1 MAYPD
6 LKITFLGTGTS
17 GGVPMIGCDCAI
29 CSSENEKDKRLRSS
43 ILVQSAT
50 TTLVVDTTPD
60 FRTQMLRENVKK
72 LDAVIFTHPHK
83 DHIAGLDDIKAFN
96 YFQKKAVE
104 VYANKLTEEALRRE
118 FYYIFAEKKYP
129 GIPNINLHT
138 VNDKPFVVGDI
149 PVIPI
154 LVYHLK
160 MPVLG
165 FRFGDFTYITDANRI
180 DEEEKEKIKGSK
192 ILVLNALRKKE
203 HISHFT
209 LSEAVNLV
217 KELKIPEAYF
227 THISHQLGLH
237 DEINNELP
245 DNIRLAFDGLQIT
258 VRGHR

>member
-1 MAYPD
+1 
-6 LKITFLGTGTS
+6 
-17 GGVPMIGCDCAI
+17 
-29 CSSENEKDKRLRSS
+29 
-43 ILVQSAT
+43 LVQSAT

-138 VNDKPFVVGDI
+138 ITDKPFVVGDI

-209 LSEAVNLV
+209 LSQAVNLV

-227 THISHQLGLH
+227 THISHQLGLN

-245 DNIRLAFDGLQIT
+245 GNIRLAFDGLTLNIP
-258 VRGHR
+258 GK